1 MSTENRNGL
10 SMISRIRENAN
21 RFITEQLAQNGIEG
35 LVPSHGDI
43 LAVLYRGEDVT
54 MKDIADKIRRSKP
67 TVTVLTDKLERLGF
81 VYREKSRND
90 SRITYIR
97 LTEQGKRFE
106 PVFENISK
114 ELNALLY
121 QQFTAEEAG
130 ILDALLKKMENN
142 LH

>member
-1 MSTENRNGL
+1 MDRLARNG
-10 SMISRIRENAN
+10 A
-21 RFITEQLAQNGIEG
+21 EG
-35 LVPSHGDI
+35 LAPSHGDV
-43 LAVLYRGEDVT
+43 LAVLYRYEDVT
-54 MKDIADKIRRSKP
+54 MKDIADTIRRTKP

-114 ELNALLY
+114 ELNELLC
-121 QQFTAEEAG
+121 QGFTAEETG

-142 LH
+142 LS

>member
-1 MSTENRNGL
+1 MNTENKNSL
-10 SMISRIRENAN
+10 SMISRIRESAN
-21 RFITEQLAQNGIEG
+21 RFIMERLAQNGIEG

-67 TVTVLTDKLERLGF
+67 TVTVLTDKLERFGF

-106 PVFENISK
+106 PVFGKISK
-114 ELNALLY
+114 ELNELLC
-121 QQFTAEEAG
+121 QGFTAEETDTLG
-130 ILDALLKKMENN
+130 ALLKKMENN
-142 LH
+142 LS

>member
-1 MSTENRNGL
+1 MDR
-10 SMISRIRENAN
+10 
-21 RFITEQLAQNGIEG
+21 LAQNGIEG

-114 ELNALLY
+114 ELNELLC
-121 QQFTAEEAG
+121 QQFTAEETG

-142 LH
+142 LS

>member
-1 MSTENRNGL
+1 MSTENRNSL
-10 SMISRIRENAN
+10 STISRIRENAN
-21 RFITEQLAQNGIEG
+21 RFITEQLARNGIEG

-97 LTEQGKRFE
+97 LTEQGKRFA

-114 ELNALLY
+114 ELNELLC
-121 QQFTAEEAG
+121 QGFTAEETG

-142 LH
+142 LS